1 MYELLLKLHSWWA
14 WLAMLVLFAGI
25 INALMGYGANRD
37 YEAKDLRISLFGLI
51 FTHIQLVLG
60 LLLYFVSPMGLKV
73 LGEMKNETLRL
84 TSLEHPLV
92 NIIAIVLIT
101 IGWSQH
107 KKAHMDDK
115 FKKILIFYSLGFIL
129 LMSRIPWVS
138 WLS

>member
-14 WLAMLVLFAGI
+14 WLAMIVLFAGI

-60 LLLYFVSPMGLKV
+60 LLLYFVSPVGLKV

-92 NIIAIVLIT
+92 NIIAIVLVT

-115 FKKILIFYSLGFIL
+115 FK
-129 LMSRIPWVS
+129 
-138 WLS
+138 

>member
-1 MYELLLKLHSWWA
+1 MYEILLKLHSWWA
-14 WLAMLVLFAGI
+14 WLAMIVLFASI
-25 INALMGYGANRD
+25 LNALMGYGANRD
-37 YEAKDLRISLFGLI
+37 FETKDIRISLFGLI
-51 FTHIQLVLG
+51 FTHIQLILG
-60 LLLYFVSPMGLKV
+60 LLLYFVSPKGIAV
-73 LGEMKNETLRL
+73 LGEMKNELIRL

-129 LMSRIPWVS
+129 LMSRIPWDS